1 MIHETQTPLKLYDLI
16 MLEYGIKGKVF
27 DSHLGSGSNRIANY
41 MNGNDFYACEIDKE
55 KFDKQEKRFELELM
69 QPKLF

>member
-1 MIHETQTPLKLYDLI
+1 MKKSLTLLT
-16 MLEYGIKGKVF
+16 GIWIYTNCLSF

-41 MNGNDFYACEIDKE
+41 MNGNDFYDCEIDKE

>member
-1 MIHETQTPLKLYDLI
+1 M
-16 MLEYGIKGKVF
+16 
-27 DSHLGSGSNRIANY
+27 GSGSNRIANY